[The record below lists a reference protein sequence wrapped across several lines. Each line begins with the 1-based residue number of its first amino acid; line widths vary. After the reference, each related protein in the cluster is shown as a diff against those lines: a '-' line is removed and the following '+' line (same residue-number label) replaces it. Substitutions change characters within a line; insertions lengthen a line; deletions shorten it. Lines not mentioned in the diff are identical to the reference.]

1 MIHMSLGA
9 YSPRMPPV
17 ISAGTAL
24 VRRDQPLRS
33 HSWYMRYGSSPS
45 SWRSFP
51 SGVGFYATYVSSVR
65 ASATHSDVGPTPTG
79 PGRVLFSGGSYVL
92 LLLPEDDS

>member
-9 YSPRMPPV
+9 YSPRMAPV
-17 ISAGTAL
+17 TSPDTVL
-24 VRRDQPLRS
+24 VRGSQPLRS
-33 HSWYMRYGSSPS
+33 RSWHQQYRSIPS

-65 ASATHSDVGPTPTG
+65 ASETHSAVGPTPTRQ
-79 PGRVLFSGGSYVL
+79 GRVTSVGSYVL
-92 LLLPEDDS
+92 LTEDAS